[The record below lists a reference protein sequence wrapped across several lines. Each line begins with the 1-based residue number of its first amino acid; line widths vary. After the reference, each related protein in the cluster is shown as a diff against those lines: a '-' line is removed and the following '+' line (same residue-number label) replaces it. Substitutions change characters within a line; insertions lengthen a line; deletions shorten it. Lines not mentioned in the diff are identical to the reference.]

1 MDSSKRIAG
10 STTRWL
16 RRHKFARRDSHR
28 RRASFLGG
36 LCVRVLKM
44 ADDIT
49 ADPVSNSK
57 APVNWF
63 QTTPDWAKRNPLAAL
78 LLLTIIATLVYFFG
92 FVKLFTNGN
101 LSTWIWAWQAWTPA
115 TNYEHAQIIPIITLF
130 LVWLARNKLRV
141 APIGS
146 SRWGWLFIAVG
157 LFLFVAGAR
166 TLQGR
171 LALTS
176 LPFLLFG
183 VVLYVWGRNVARIL
197 LFPIFFLLFMVPIN
211 FLTQATSNL
220 QFIETG
226 AASAI
231 CNFFGLAVYTVGT
244 SVNAANEAFHFQ
256 IDEGC
261 SGIRSLMAIAM
272 LSAVYGHL
280 SQNRLWKKLAIFA
293 AALLFAI
300 IGNTGRLVS
309 IIVMARVFGQ
319 DLAGGPYHVI
329 SGYLSFPF
337 AIGAMLL
344 FGKLLNINPKGVE
357 SPRSAKESISYDH

>member
-1 MDSSKRIAG
+1 
-10 STTRWL
+10 
-16 RRHKFARRDSHR
+16 
-28 RRASFLGG
+28 
-36 LCVRVLKM
+36 M
-44 ADDIT
+44 AENIVV
-49 ADPVSNSK
+49 DPVTNSK

-63 QTTPDWAKRNPLAAL
+63 QTTGDWGKRNPLAVV

-92 FVKLFTNGN
+92 FVKLFTNGS
-101 LSTWIWAWQAWTPA
+101 LSTLTWAWQAWNPE
-115 TNYEHAQIIPIITLF
+115 TNYEHAKIIPFITLF
-130 LVWLARNKLRV
+130 LIWYARNKLKV
-141 APIGS
+141 APISS
-146 SRWGWLFIAVG
+146 SRWGWLFVGVG

-166 TLQGR
+166 TLQAR

-183 VVLYVWGRNVARIL
+183 VVLCVWGRNVARIL
-197 LFPIFFLLFMVPIN
+197 LFPIAFLLFMVPLN

-231 CNFFGLAVYTVGT
+231 CNFFGLAVYTIGT
-244 SVNAANEAFHFQ
+244 TINAANDSFHFQ

-344 FGKLLNINPKGVE
+344 FGKLLNINSKSGKGAAT
-357 SPRSAKESISYDH
+357 AKESISHDY

>member
-1 MDSSKRIAG
+1 MNEPATPTWFDRVNDFIKRE
-10 STTRWL
+10 
-16 RRHKFARRDSHR
+16 
-28 RRASFLGG
+28 
-36 LCVRVLKM
+36 
-44 ADDIT
+44 
-49 ADPVSNSK
+49 
-57 APVNWF
+57 
-63 QTTPDWAKRNPLAAL
+63 PLSAL
-78 LLLTIIATLVYFFG
+78 LIATVVATLVYFFG
-92 FVKLFTNGN
+92 WLHLFTEGRV
-101 LSTWIWAWQAWTPA
+101 STATWAWQAWTPE
-115 TNYEHAQIIPIITLF
+115 TNYEHAKLIPLIVLF
-130 LVWLARNKLRV
+130 LIWYDRDKLKA

-146 SRWGWLFIAVG
+146 SRWGWVFIGLG

-166 TLQGR
+166 TLQAR
-171 LALTS
+171 LTLTS

-183 VVLYVWGRNVARIL
+183 VVLYVFGRNVARIL
-197 LFPIFFLLFMVPIN
+197 LFPIAFLFFMVPLN
-211 FLTQATSNL
+211 FLTQATTKL

-244 SVNAANEAFHFQ
+244 SVNAANQSFHFQ

-280 SQNRLWKKLAIFA
+280 SQNRLWKKLVIFA

-309 IIVMARVFGQ
+309 IIVIARLFGQ

-344 FGKLLNINPKGVE
+344 FGKLLNINAKDVKSSGA
-357 SPRSAKESISYDH
+357 AKESIS

>member
-1 MDSSKRIAG
+1 
-10 STTRWL
+10 
-16 RRHKFARRDSHR
+16 
-28 RRASFLGG
+28 
-36 LCVRVLKM
+36 M
-44 ADDIT
+44 AENVV

-57 APVNWF
+57 APVNLF
-63 QTTPDWAKRNPLAAL
+63 QATLGWAKRDPLAPA

-92 FVKLFTNGN
+92 FVKLFTNGS
-101 LSTWIWAWQAWTPA
+101 LSTWTWAWQAWTPE
-115 TNYEHAQIIPIITLF
+115 TNYEHAKIIPLITVF
-130 LVWLARNKLRV
+130 LVWYARNKLKV

-146 SRWGWLFIAVG
+146 SRWGWLFVGIG
-157 LFLFVAGAR
+157 LFFFLAGAR
-166 TLQGR
+166 TLQAR
-171 LALTS
+171 LTLTS

-183 VVLYVWGRNVARIL
+183 VVLYVWGKHVARIL
-197 LFPIFFLLFMVPIN
+197 LFPIAFLLFMVPLN
-211 FLTQATSNL
+211 FLTQATTKL

-231 CNFFGLAVYTVGT
+231 CNFFGLAVYTIGT
-244 SVNAANEAFHFQ
+244 SISAANESFHFQ

-300 IGNTGRLVS
+300 IGNTCRLVS

-344 FGKLLNINPKGVE
+344 FGKLLNINPKGGKGVPGE
-357 SPRSAKESISYDH
+357 RIDFV

>member
-1 MDSSKRIAG
+1 MAEDIVTDSVNG
-10 STTRWL
+10 
-16 RRHKFARRDSHR
+16 
-28 RRASFLGG
+28 
-36 LCVRVLKM
+36 
-44 ADDIT
+44 
-49 ADPVSNSK
+49 SK
-57 APVNWF
+57 ASANWL
-63 QTTPDWAKRNPLAAL
+63 QVTRDWTRHDPLAAA

-92 FVKLFTNGN
+92 FLRLFTNGN
-101 LSTWIWAWQAWTPA
+101 LSTWIWAWQAWNPE
-115 TNYEHAQIIPIITLF
+115 TNYEHAKIIPLIAVF
-130 LVWLARNKLRV
+130 LVWYARDKLKV

-146 SRWGWLFIAVG
+146 SRWGWLFIGVG
-157 LFLFVAGAR
+157 LFLFVAAAR
-166 TLQGR
+166 TLQAR

-183 VVLYVWGRNVARIL
+183 VVLYVWGKHVARIL
-197 LFPIFFLLFMVPIN
+197 LFPIAFLFFMVPLN
-211 FLTQATSNL
+211 FLTQATTRL

-244 SVNAANEAFHFQ
+244 SVNAANQSFHFQ

-309 IIVMARVFGQ
+309 IIGIARLFGQ

-344 FGKLLNINPKGVE
+344 FGKLLNMNAQGEKGAGT
-357 SPRSAKESISYDH
+357 AKESISNDY

>member
-1 MDSSKRIAG
+1 MAEDIVTDSVNG
-10 STTRWL
+10 
-16 RRHKFARRDSHR
+16 
-28 RRASFLGG
+28 
-36 LCVRVLKM
+36 
-44 ADDIT
+44 
-49 ADPVSNSK
+49 SK
-57 APVNWF
+57 ASANWF
-63 QTTPDWAKRNPLAAL
+63 QVTRDWTKRDPLAAAL
-78 LLLTIIATLVYFFG
+78 LLTIVATLVYFFG
-92 FVKLFTNGN
+92 FAKLFTNGS
-101 LSTWIWAWQAWTPA
+101 LSTWVWAWQAWNPE
-115 TNYEHAQIIPIITLF
+115 TNYEHAKIIPLITVF
-130 LVWLARNKLRV
+130 LVWYARDKLKV

-146 SRWGWLFIAVG
+146 SRWGWLFIGVG
-157 LFLFVAGAR
+157 LFLFVAAAR
-166 TLQGR
+166 TLQAR

-197 LFPIFFLLFMVPIN
+197 LFPIAFLFFMVPLN
-211 FLTQATSNL
+211 FLTQATTKL

-231 CNFFGLAVYTVGT
+231 CKFFGLAVYTLGT
-244 SVNAANEAFHFQ
+244 SINAANESFHFQ

-309 IIVMARVFGQ
+309 IIVIARLFGQ

-344 FGKLLNINPKGVE
+344 FGKLLNMNAQGGKGAGT
-357 SPRSAKESISYDH
+357 AKESISNDY

>member
-1 MDSSKRIAG
+1 
-10 STTRWL
+10 
-16 RRHKFARRDSHR
+16 
-28 RRASFLGG
+28 
-36 LCVRVLKM
+36 M
-44 ADDIT
+44 AENIV
-49 ADPVSNSK
+49 ADPVTNSK
-57 APVNWF
+57 APANWF
-63 QTTPDWAKRNPLAAL
+63 RTMKGSAERDPLAAA

-92 FVKLFTNGN
+92 FLKLFTGGT
-101 LSTWIWAWQAWTPA
+101 LSTWIWAWRAWNPE
-115 TNYEHAQIIPIITLF
+115 TNYEHAKIIPLIAVF
-130 LVWLARNKLRV
+130 LVWYARDKLKV
-141 APIGS
+141 APVGF
-146 SRWGWLFIAVG
+146 SRWGWLFIGIG

-183 VVLYVWGRNVARIL
+183 VVLYVWGRHVARIL
-197 LFPIFFLLFMVPIN
+197 LFPIAFLFFMVPLN
-211 FLTQATSNL
+211 FLTQATTRL

-244 SVNAANEAFHFQ
+244 SVNAANESFHFQ

-309 IIVMARVFGQ
+309 IIVIARVFGQ
-319 DLAGGPYHVI
+319 DLAGGPYHMI

-337 AIGAMLL
+337 AIAAMLL
-344 FGKLLNINPKGVE
+344 FGKLLNINAKSSKGVTT
-357 SPRSAKESISYDH
+357 AKESVSYDY

>member
-1 MDSSKRIAG
+1 
-10 STTRWL
+10 
-16 RRHKFARRDSHR
+16 
-28 RRASFLGG
+28 
-36 LCVRVLKM
+36 M
-44 ADDIT
+44 ADNSL
-49 ADPVSNSK
+49 AEPVSDSK

-63 QTTPDWAKRNPLAAL
+63 QTTSDWAKGNPLGTL

-92 FVKLFTNGN
+92 FVKIFLNGSI
-101 LSTWIWAWQAWTPA
+101 STSIWAWQAWSPE
-115 TNYEHAQIIPIITLF
+115 TNYEHAKIIPLITVF
-130 LVWLARNKLRV
+130 LVWHARNKLKV
-141 APIGS
+141 APIS
-146 SRWGWLFIAVG
+146 SSPWGWLFIGIG
-157 LFLFVAGAR
+157 LFFFVAGAR

-176 LPFLLFG
+176 VPFLLFG
-183 VVLYVWGRNVARIL
+183 IVLCVWGTNVARIL
-197 LFPIFFLLFMVPIN
+197 LFPIFFLLFMVPLN

-226 AASAI
+226 TASAI
-231 CNFFGLAVYTVGT
+231 CNFFGLGVYTIGT
-244 SVNAANEAFHFQ
+244 TINAANEAFHFQ

-280 SQNRLWKKLAIFA
+280 TQDRLWKKLAIFA
-293 AALLFAI
+293 ASLLFAI

-309 IIVMARVFGQ
+309 IMLVARVFGQ

-337 AIGAMLL
+337 AIAAMLL
-344 FGKLLNINPKGVE
+344 FGKLLNINPKNEKAVA
-357 SPRSAKESISYDH
+357 RAKGSTSYDY

>member
-1 MDSSKRIAG
+1 MAEDIVADS
-10 STTRWL
+10 
-16 RRHKFARRDSHR
+16 
-28 RRASFLGG
+28 
-36 LCVRVLKM
+36 
-44 ADDIT
+44 
-49 ADPVSNSK
+49 VSNSK

-63 QTTPDWAKRNPLAAL
+63 QTIPEWAKRNPLAAA
-78 LLLTIIATLVYFFG
+78 LLLTIMATLVYFFG
-92 FVKLFTNGN
+92 FVKLFMNGN
-101 LSTWIWAWQAWTPA
+101 LSTWIWAWQAWNPE
-115 TNYEHAQIIPIITLF
+115 TNYEHAKIIPLITVF
-130 LVWLARNKLRV
+130 LVWHARNKLKV

-146 SRWGWLFIAVG
+146 SSWGWLFIGIG

-166 TLQGR
+166 TLQAR
-171 LALTS
+171 LTLTS

-183 VVLYVWGRNVARIL
+183 VVLCVWGKHVARIL
-197 LFPIFFLLFMVPIN
+197 LFPIAFLLFMVPLN
-211 FLTQATSNL
+211 FLTQATTKL

-231 CNFFGLAVYTVGT
+231 CNFFGLAVYTIGT
-244 SVNAANEAFHFQ
+244 SISAANESFHFQ

-309 IIVMARVFGQ
+309 VIVMARVFGQ

-344 FGKLLNINPKGVE
+344 FGKLLNMNAQGGKGAGT
-357 SPRSAKESISYDH
+357 AK

>member
-1 MDSSKRIAG
+1 MTDSKTSVAWFDVPRNWLKRDPIA
-10 STTRWL
+10 
-16 RRHKFARRDSHR
+16 
-28 RRASFLGG
+28 
-36 LCVRVLKM
+36 VLL
-44 ADDIT
+44 
-49 ADPVSNSK
+49 
-57 APVNWF
+57 F
-63 QTTPDWAKRNPLAAL
+63 
-78 LLLTIIATLVYFFG
+78 LTIVATLVYFFG
-92 FVKLFTNGN
+92 FVKLFMNGG
-101 LSTWIWAWQAWTPA
+101 LSTLTWAWQAWNPE
-115 TNYEHAQIIPIITLF
+115 TNYEHAKIIPFITLF
-130 LVWLARNKLRV
+130 LIWHARNKLKV
-141 APIGS
+141 APISS
-146 SRWGWLFIAVG
+146 SRGGWLFIGVG

-166 TLQGR
+166 TLQAR

-183 VVLYVWGRNVARIL
+183 IVLYVWGRSVARIL
-197 LFPIFFLLFMVPIN
+197 LFSIAFLLFMVPLN

-231 CNFFGLAVYTVGT
+231 CNFFGLAVYTIGT
-244 SVNAANEAFHFQ
+244 TINAANEAFHFQ

-272 LSAVYGHL
+272 LSAIYGHL

-293 AALLFAI
+293 AAILFAL

-309 IIVMARVFGQ
+309 IMVMARLFGPG
-319 DLAGGPYHVI
+319 LAGGPYHVI

-344 FGKLLNINPKGVE
+344 FGKLLNINPKGE
-357 SPRSAKESISYDH
+357 KSAVTAKQSRSYDY

>member
-1 MDSSKRIAG
+1 MDQVLKVGALG
-10 STTRWL
+10 G
-16 RRHKFARRDSHR
+16 
-28 RRASFLGG
+28 SFLGW
-36 LCVRVLKM
+36 CRKNP
-44 ADDIT
+44 I
-49 ADPVSNSK
+49 PV
-57 APVNWF
+57 ALV
-63 QTTPDWAKRNPLAAL
+63 AAVA
-78 LLLTIIATLVYFFG
+78 TTLVYFFG
-92 FVKLFTNGN
+92 FVKLFSNGG
-101 LSTWIWAWQAWTPA
+101 LSTWTWAWQAWNPE
-115 TNYEHAQIIPIITLF
+115 TNYEHAKIIPLITLF
-130 LVWLARNKLRV
+130 LVWYARDKLKV

-146 SRWGWLFIAVG
+146 SRLGWLFIGVG

-166 TLQGR
+166 TLQAR

-176 LPFLLFG
+176 FPFLLFG
-183 VVLYVWGRNVARIL
+183 VVLYVWGRHVARIL
-197 LFPIFFLLFMVPIN
+197 LFPIAFLLFMVPLN
-211 FLTQATSNL
+211 FLTQATTKL

-309 IIVMARVFGQ
+309 IIVIARLFGQ

-337 AIGAMLL
+337 AIAAMLL
-344 FGKLLNINPKGVE
+344 FGKLLNINAQGGKGATA
-357 SPRSAKESISYDH
+357 AKESVSYDY

>member
-1 MDSSKRIAG
+1 MAFPRLWVSPSLRGKMARARLQAAMDQVLEHDTLG
-10 STTRWL
+10 G
-16 RRHKFARRDSHR
+16 
-28 RRASFLGG
+28 SFLGW
-36 LCVRVLKM
+36 CRK
-44 ADDIT
+44 
-49 ADPVSNSK
+49 
-57 APVNWF
+57 
-63 QTTPDWAKRNPLAAL
+63 NPIPAAL
-78 LLLTIIATLVYFFG
+78 VAAVAMTLVYFFG
-92 FVKLFTNGN
+92 FVKIFMNGN
-101 LSTWIWAWQAWTPA
+101 LSTWTWAWQAWNPE
-115 TNYEHAQIIPIITLF
+115 TNYEHAKIIPLITVF
-130 LVWLARNKLRV
+130 LVWYARNKLKV

-146 SRWGWLFIAVG
+146 SRWGWLFIGIG

-166 TLQGR
+166 TLQAR
-171 LALTS
+171 LTLTS

-183 VVLYVWGRNVARIL
+183 VVLYVWGKHVARIL
-197 LFPIFFLLFMVPIN
+197 LFPIAFLLFMVPLN
-211 FLTQATSNL
+211 FLTQATTKL

-231 CNFFGLAVYTVGT
+231 CNFFGLAVYTIGT
-244 SVNAANEAFHFQ
+244 SISAANESFHFQ

-300 IGNTGRLVS
+300 IGNTCRLVS

>member
-1 MDSSKRIAG
+1 MDQVLEHDTLG
-10 STTRWL
+10 
-16 RRHKFARRDSHR
+16 
-28 RRASFLGG
+28 ASFLGW
-36 LCVRVLKM
+36 CRK
-44 ADDIT
+44 
-49 ADPVSNSK
+49 
-57 APVNWF
+57 
-63 QTTPDWAKRNPLAAL
+63 NPLAIL
-78 LLLTIIATLVYFFG
+78 LLATIGATLVYFFG
-92 FVKLFTNGN
+92 FLRLFTNGN
-101 LSTWIWAWQAWTPA
+101 LSTWIWAWQAWNPE
-115 TNYEHAQIIPIITLF
+115 TNYEHAKIIPLITVF
-130 LVWLARNKLRV
+130 LVWHARNKLKV
-141 APIGS
+141 APVGS
-146 SRWGWLFIAVG
+146 SRWGWLFIGVG
-157 LFLFVAGAR
+157 LFLFVAAAR
-166 TLQGR
+166 TLQAR

-183 VVLYVWGRNVARIL
+183 VVLYVWGRHVARIL
-197 LFPIFFLLFMVPIN
+197 LFPIAFLLFMVPLN
-211 FLTQATSNL
+211 FLTQATTKL

-231 CNFFGLAVYTVGT
+231 CNFFGLAVYTIGT

-344 FGKLLNINPKGVE
+344 FGKLLNINAQGGKGAE
-357 SPRSAKESISYDH
+357 RAKKSISYDY

>member
-1 MDSSKRIAG
+1 MAEDVVADQVNSSRLLP
-10 STTRWL
+10 S
-16 RRHKFARRDSHR
+16 
-28 RRASFLGG
+28 
-36 LCVRVLKM
+36 
-44 ADDIT
+44 
-49 ADPVSNSK
+49 
-57 APVNWF
+57 WF
-63 QTTPDWAKRNPLAAL
+63 QVTRDWAKRDPPAPA

-92 FVKLFTNGN
+92 FVKLFTNGS
-101 LSTWIWAWQAWTPA
+101 LSTLTWAWQAWNPE
-115 TNYEHAQIIPIITLF
+115 TNYEHAKIIPFITLF
-130 LVWLARNKLRV
+130 LIWYARNKLKV
-141 APIGS
+141 APISS
-146 SRWGWLFIAVG
+146 SRWGWLFIGVG

-166 TLQGR
+166 TLQAR

-183 VVLYVWGRNVARIL
+183 VVLCGWGRNVARIL
-197 LFPIFFLLFMVPIN
+197 LFPIAFLLFMVPLN

-231 CNFFGLAVYTVGT
+231 CNFFGLAVYTIGT
-244 SVNAANEAFHFQ
+244 TINAANDSFHFQ

-309 IIVMARVFGQ
+309 IIVAARVFGQ

-344 FGKLLNINPKGVE
+344 FGKLLNMNAERGRGAGTAKG
-357 SPRSAKESISYDH
+357 SISNDY